1 MNQLRVTDEAKADL
15 IDIWSYISQNN
26 EDAADA
32 LIDKITGK
40 FDELLA
46 NPKMGRE
53 RIDIVPLVRSFPVSN
68 YLIFYRLIEEG
79 IEIVRVI
86 HGARNIPNLFE

>member
-1 MNQLRVTDEAKADL
+1 MKQIRITNEAKADL

-26 EDAADA
+26 ESAADA
-32 LIDKITGK
+32 QIDKITDK

-46 NPKMGRE
+46 NPLMGRE
-53 RIDIVPLVRSFPVSN
+53 RIDITPVVRSFPVGN
-68 YLIFYRLIEEG
+68 YLIFYQLVEEG
-79 IEIVRVI
+79 IEIARVI

>member
-1 MNQLRVTDEAKADL
+1 
-15 IDIWSYISQNN
+15 
-26 EDAADA
+26 
-32 LIDKITGK
+32 
-40 FDELLA
+40 
-46 NPKMGRE
+46 MGRE
-53 RIDIVPLVRSFPVSN
+53 RIDIAPLVRSFPVNN

>member
-1 MNQLRVTDEAKADL
+1 MAK
-15 IDIWSYISQNN
+15 
-26 EDAADA
+26 
-32 LIDKITGK
+32 
-40 FDELLA
+40 LA

-53 RIDIVPLVRSFPVSN
+53 RIDISPLVRSFAVSN

-86 HGARNIPNLFE
+86 HGARNIPNLAS

>member
-1 MNQLRVTDEAKADL
+1 MKQLRITNEAKADL

-53 RIDIVPLVRSFPVSN
+53 RIDIAPLVRSFSVSN